1 VLGGKLKK
9 QGMES
14 FGDRLSPEQVQAIH
28 AYLISRAQEDWQPDF
43 TRPKRK

>member
-1 VLGGKLKK
+1 
-9 QGMES
+9 MES
-14 FGDRLSPEQVQAIH
+14 FGDRLNPQQVQAIH